1 MNAAGGLFTTTA
13 MADLFS
19 PRAHVSQMIRFEA
32 ALARSAA
39 RAGVIPEATAS
50 SIVAACRVELYDA
63 APIYAADAIHA
74 ADAIYAAAAIA
85 GTPVIPFVRMLAD
98 RVHFLGGP

>member
-50 SIVAACRVELYDA
+50 SIVAACRVA
-63 APIYAADAIHA
+63 IYAADAIYA
-74 ADAIYAAAAIA
+74 EDAIYAAAAIA
-85 GTPVIPFVRMLAD
+85 GTPVIPFVRMLAE

>member
-1 MNAAGGLFTTTA
+1 MTAAGGLFTTTA
-13 MADLFS
+13 MADPFS

-50 SIVAACRVELYDA
+50 SIAEACRVELYDA
-63 APIYAADAIHA
+63 
-74 ADAIYAAAAIA
+74 DAIYSAAAIA
-85 GTPVIPFVRMLAD
+85 GMPVIDEERPFWNAARKLREEAPGVR
-98 RVHFLGGP
+98 

>member
-1 MNAAGGLFTTTA
+1 MTVAGGLFTTTA

-19 PRAHVSQMIRFEA
+19 PHAHVSRMIRFEA
-32 ALARSAA
+32 ALARSAS

-50 SIVAACRVELYDA
+50 SI
-63 APIYAADAIHA
+63 
-74 ADAIYAAAAIA
+74 A
-85 GTPVIPFVRMLAD
+85 GTPVIPLVRMLAE